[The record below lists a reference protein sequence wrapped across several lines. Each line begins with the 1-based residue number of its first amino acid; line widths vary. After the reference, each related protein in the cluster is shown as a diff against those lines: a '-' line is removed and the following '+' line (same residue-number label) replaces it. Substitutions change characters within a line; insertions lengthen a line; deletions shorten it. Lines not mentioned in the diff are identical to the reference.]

1 MACSLFASTA
11 VKKQYPV
18 LDARASRYRSCIIS
32 CLFHDR
38 TLKRRGV
45 SEPENRVQ
53 HLDGRHSPQL
63 AGKIPAGK
71 RKSPVGET
79 SIIKKDEFLK
89 EIPPSCSDKSTSIQY
104 TGIVQGTNHDDL
116 PRVVLAMIY
125 VWIAQFAQP
134 STRS

>member
-1 MACSLFASTA
+1 MIARLNGATSASPKTGYNIFMGGTHLS
-11 VKKQYPV
+11 Q
-18 LDARASRYRSCIIS
+18 
-32 CLFHDR
+32 
-38 TLKRRGV
+38 
-45 SEPENRVQ
+45 PEKFR
-53 HLDGRHSPQL
+53 
-63 AGKIPAGK
+63 PAGGNLPSEK
-71 RKSPVGET
+71 RTSPRKT
-79 SIIKKDEFLK
+79 NSYQ